1 MTIVQLFKI
10 AFFRIPELKFVK
22 KAEFSKVIVFLLG
35 AAVMMALPITINV
48 LGVFR
53 DVQADG
59 QKIGETIPDFTIENG
74 QLSVAPNTQGFIYQ
88 TDSIIFTFDPDGN
101 RTPADIASDVTGSVI
116 AVGLLK

>member
-59 QKIGETIPDFTIENG
+59 QKIGETIPDSFLPLQIRK
-74 QLSVAPNTQGFIYQ
+74 
-88 TDSIIFTFDPDGN
+88 DSSIKPI
-101 RTPADIASDVTGSVI
+101 RSSLLLILMAIVHQRILHLMSPAR
-116 AVGLLK
+116 